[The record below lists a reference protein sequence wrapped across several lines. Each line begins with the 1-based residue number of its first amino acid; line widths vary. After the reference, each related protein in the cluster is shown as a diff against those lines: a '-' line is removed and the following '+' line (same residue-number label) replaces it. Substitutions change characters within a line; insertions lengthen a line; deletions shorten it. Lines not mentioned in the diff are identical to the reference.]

1 MELNCSSLSSL
12 SITNIARVKLTV
24 LVLSLTSAFIIDDN
38 MNVKMDSTLSCNAMK
53 SNMDNNIIVVVSIH
67 GDDHTIYDYDN
78 NVEWHTIEWQYYGMI
93 LLRVIQPRW

>member
-12 SITNIARVKLTV
+12 SITNIARVNLTV

-53 SNMDNNIIVVVSIH
+53 SNMDEF
-67 GDDHTIYDYDN
+67 DDGWLMNDN
-78 NVEWHTIEWQYYGMI
+78 NMTDKDY
-93 LLRVIQPRW
+93 